1 MKNFIK
7 KLFGIKEPVTV
18 KYSQVV
24 PEQLYLEK
32 KGKVISDISLGL
44 VDKLTSS
51 GLIGIETETKDKWI
65 KVTGV
70 IKVVDN
76 IKK

>member
-7 KLFGIKEPVTV
+7 KLLGIKEPETVTV
-18 KYSQVV
+18 TQVV
-24 PEQLYLEK
+24 PELLYLQK

-51 GLIGIETETKDKWI
+51 GLIGIETEAKDGWV
-65 KVTGV
+65 KVTGT
-70 IKVVDN
+70 IKVVN
-76 IKK
+76 E

>member
-7 KLFGIKEPVTV
+7 KLLGIKEPETITFT
-18 KYSQVV
+18 QVV
-24 PEQLYLEK
+24 PEQLYFQK

-51 GLIGIETETKDKWI
+51 GLIGIETETRDKWVKI
-65 KVTGV
+65 TGV
-70 IKVVDN
+70 IKVVNND
-76 IKK
+76 KK

>member
-7 KLFGIKEPVTV
+7 KLLGIKKPETVTFV
-18 KYSQVV
+18 QVV
-24 PEQLYLEK
+24 PEQLYFQK

-51 GLIGIETETKDKWI
+51 GLIGIETETKDNWI
-65 KVTGV
+65 KVTGT
-70 IKVVDN
+70 IRVVND
-76 IKK
+76 KK